1 MLVYNAQNRQIRLSP
16 SLLSANFATL
26 GADAQ
31 AALAGGGDR
40 LHVDVMDGRFVP
52 NITMGMPVV
61 AALRAHLGAAAYLDC
76 HLMIVEPERYVE
88 AMAQAGANQ
97 ISVHL
102 EASPHLHRTIQLIR
116 ATGAQVGV
124 AINPATPLS
133 AVYDVVE
140 LIDTVLLMTVN
151 PGFGGQKYIP
161 QSTAKIRQL
170 REFIDQHQLTTAI
183 QVDGGIALDTM
194 ATVAAAGVDDVV
206 VGSAFFFPD
215 RNIPHAV
222 AALQQTLY

>member
-1 MLVYNAQNRQIRLSP
+1 MLIYHAQNRPIRLSP

-31 AALAGGGDR
+31 AALTGGGDR

-61 AALRAHLGAAAYLDC
+61 AALRAYLGASAYLDC

-88 AMAQAGANQ
+88 AFVQAGANQ

-116 ATGAQVGV
+116 ATGAHVGV

-133 AVYDVVE
+133 AIYDVVE

-170 REFIDQHQLTTAI
+170 REFIDRHHLATAI
-183 QVDGGIALDTM
+183 QVDGGIGLDTL
-194 ATVAAAGVDDVV
+194 ATAAAAGVDDVV

-215 RNIPHAV
+215 RNIAHAV
-222 AALQQTLY
+222 AALQQTLR

>member
-1 MLVYNAQNRQIRLSP
+1 
-16 SLLSANFATL
+16 
-26 GADAQ
+26 
-31 AALAGGGDR
+31 
-40 LHVDVMDGRFVP
+40 
-52 NITMGMPVV
+52 
-61 AALRAHLGAAAYLDC
+61 
-76 HLMIVEPERYVE
+76 MIVEPERYVE

-140 LIDTVLLMTVN
+140 LIDTVLVMTVN

-170 REFIDQHQLTTAI
+170 RQFIDQHQFTTAI
-183 QVDGGIALDTM
+183 QVDGGIALDTL

-215 RNIPHAV
+215 RNIAQAV
-222 AALQQTLY
+222 AALQQTLR

>member
-1 MLVYNAQNRQIRLSP
+1 MLYLPADKRSIRLSP
-16 SLLSANFATL
+16 SLLSANAATL
-26 GADAQ
+26 GADAV
-31 AALAGGGDR
+31 AALAAGGDR
-40 LHVDVMDGRFVP
+40 LHYDVMDGRFVP
-52 NITMGMPVV
+52 NITFGMPVL
-61 AALRAHLGAAAYLDC
+61 AQLRALLGPAAYLDA

-88 AMAQAGANQ
+88 AMVHAGANQ

-116 ATGAQVGV
+116 ATGAHVGV

-140 LIDTVLLMTVN
+140 LIDTVLVMTVN

-161 QSTAKIRQL
+161 QSTDKIRQL

-183 QVDGGIALDTM
+183 QVDGGIGLDTL
-194 ATVAAAGVDDVV
+194 ATAAAAGVDDVV

-215 RNIPHAV
+215 RNIPQAV
-222 AALQQTLY
+222 ASLQQALR

>member
-183 QVDGGIALDTM
+183 QVDGGIALDTL
-194 ATVAAAGVDDVV
+194 ATVAAAGVNDVV

-215 RNIPHAV
+215 RNIPQAV

>member
-31 AALAGGGDR
+31 AALVGGGDR

-88 AMAQAGANQ
+88 AMVQAGANQ

-161 QSTAKIRQL
+161 QSTAKIRRL

>member
-88 AMAQAGANQ
+88 AMVQAGANQ

-161 QSTAKIRQL
+161 QSTTKIRQL

-215 RNIPHAV
+215 RNIPRAV

>member
-1 MLVYNAQNRQIRLSP
+1 MLYYGTPPRPIRLSP

-88 AMAQAGANQ
+88 AMVQAGANQ

-170 REFIDQHQLTTAI
+170 REFIDQHQFTTAI
-183 QVDGGIALDTM
+183 QVDGGIALDTV

-215 RNIPHAV
+215 RNIPQAV
-222 AALQQTLY
+222 DALQRALV